1 MREEFGRSLKKRPQS
16 MDKAEMKERLYK
28 LIWSSLDSHIG
39 QPKDKDF
46 HRRCQAEYAEMMFL
60 VSKL

>member
-1 MREEFGRSLKKRPQS
+1 

-39 QPKDKDF
+39 QRKDKDF
-46 HRRCQAEYAEMMFL
+46 HRRCQTEYAEMMFL